1 MRDMDVAV
9 TGGLGF
15 IGSHLTDELLDRG
28 NRVTVIDDL
37 STGRID
43 NLSNPHHDDL
53 EIIRGSINELDLEAV
68 FQGKDYVF
76 HQAALASVPESVRDP
91 LRCHRV
97 NATGT
102 LRVLMASCR
111 AGVRKVVNASTSAV
125 YGNNP
130 EMPLSEDARPMP
142 LSPYAVSKVAGEYYC
157 QVFEDYGLS
166 TVSLRYFNV
175 YGPRQRPDSQYA
187 AVIPR
192 FIDSLLRGR
201 SPEIY
206 GDGEQSRDF
215 IYVGDVVRVN
225 IHLAESPESGIYN
238 VAGGTSVT
246 VNRLFD
252 IISGILEADV
262 EPEYLDERP
271 GDVRH
276 SLADTS
282 RLVSAGFRPEV
293 GLKDGLMRT
302 VEWFRERLQSGNK
315 VIRD

>member
-1 MRDMDVAV
+1 MIMKGMDVAV

-15 IGSHLTDELLDRG
+15 IGSHLTDELLRMG

-37 STGRID
+37 SSGKRE
-43 NLSNPHHDDL
+43 NLMYPKHENL
-53 EIIRGSINELDLEAV
+53 EIIEGSINEVDLDSV
-68 FQGKDYVF
+68 FRDKDYVF

-102 LRVLMASCR
+102 LRVLLAACR

-142 LSPYAVSKVAGEYYC
+142 LSPYAVSKVTGEYYC
-157 QVFEDYGLS
+157 SVFEDHGLE

-192 FIDSLLRGR
+192 FIDALLQGR
-201 SPEIY
+201 QPEIY

-215 IYVGDVVRVN
+215 IYVGDVVRAN
-225 IHLAESPESGIYN
+225 IFLAESPETGIFN
-238 VAGGTSVT
+238 VAGGSAVT
-246 VNRLFD
+246 VNRLFE
-252 IISGILEADV
+252 IISRILGSDS
-262 EPEYLDERP
+262 EPVFLDERP

-282 RLVSAGFRPEV
+282 RLEAAGFRPDVKLEE
-293 GLKDGLMRT
+293 GLIRT
-302 VEWFRERLQSGNK
+302 VEWFKG
-315 VIRD
+315 

>member
-1 MRDMDVAV
+1 MKGMDVAV

-15 IGSHLTDELLDRG
+15 IGSHLTDELLRMG

-37 STGRID
+37 SSGKRE
-43 NLSNPHHDDL
+43 NLMYPKHENL
-53 EIIRGSINELDLEAV
+53 EIIEGSINEVDLDSV
-68 FQGKDYVF
+68 FRDKDYVF

-102 LRVLMASCR
+102 LRVLLAACR

-142 LSPYAVSKVAGEYYC
+142 LSPYAVSKVTGEYYC
-157 QVFEDYGLS
+157 SVFEDHGLE

-192 FIDSLLRGR
+192 FIDALLQGR
-201 SPEIY
+201 QPEIY

-215 IYVGDVVRVN
+215 IYVGDVVRAN
-225 IHLAESPESGIYN
+225 IFLAESPETGIFN
-238 VAGGTSVT
+238 VAGGSAVT
-246 VNRLFD
+246 VNRLFE
-252 IISGILEADV
+252 IISRILGSDS
-262 EPEYLDERP
+262 EPVFLDERP

-282 RLVSAGFRPEV
+282 RLEAAGFRPDVKLEE
-293 GLKDGLMRT
+293 GLIRT
-302 VEWFRERLQSGNK
+302 VEWFKG
-315 VIRD
+315 

>member
-1 MRDMDVAV
+1 MIMKGMDVAV

-15 IGSHLTDELLDRG
+15 IGSHLTDELLRMG

-37 STGRID
+37 SSGKRE
-43 NLSNPHHDDL
+43 NLMYPKHENL
-53 EIIRGSINELDLEAV
+53 EIIEGSINEVDLDSV
-68 FQGKDYVF
+68 FRDKDYVF

-102 LRVLMASCR
+102 LRVLLAACR

-142 LSPYAVSKVAGEYYC
+142 LSPYAVSKVTGEYYC
-157 QVFEDYGLS
+157 SVFEDYGLE

-192 FIDSLLRGR
+192 FIDALLQGR
-201 SPEIY
+201 QPEIY

-215 IYVGDVVRVN
+215 IYVGDVVRAN
-225 IHLAESPESGIYN
+225 IFLAESTETGVFN
-238 VAGGTSVT
+238 VAGGSAVT

-252 IISGILEADV
+252 IISRILGSDS
-262 EPEYLDERP
+262 EPVYLDERP

-282 RLVSAGFRPEV
+282 RLEAAGFRPDVKLEE
-293 GLKDGLMRT
+293 GLIRT
-302 VEWFRERLQSGNK
+302 VEWFKG
-315 VIRD
+315 

>member
-1 MRDMDVAV
+1 MIMKGMDVAV

-15 IGSHLTDELLDRG
+15 IGSHLTDELLRMG

-37 STGRID
+37 SSGKRG
-43 NLSNPHHDDL
+43 NLTDPEHENL
-53 EIIRGSINELDLEAV
+53 EIIEGSINEVDLESV
-68 FQGKDYVF
+68 FRDKDYVF

-102 LRVLMASCR
+102 LRVLLAACS

-142 LSPYAVSKVAGEYYC
+142 LSPYAVSKVTGEYYC
-157 QVFEDYGLS
+157 SVFEDYGLE

-192 FIDSLLRGR
+192 FIDAILQGR
-201 SPEIY
+201 QPEIY

-215 IYVGDVVRVN
+215 IYVGDVVRAN
-225 IHLAESPESGIYN
+225 IFLAESPETGIFN
-238 VAGGTSVT
+238 VACGSAVT
-246 VNRLFD
+246 VNRLFE
-252 IISGILEADV
+252 IISRILGSDS
-262 EPEYLDERP
+262 EPVFLDERP

-282 RLVSAGFRPEV
+282 RLEAAGFRPDVKLEE
-293 GLKDGLMRT
+293 GLLRT
-302 VEWFRERLQSGNK
+302 VEWFKG
-315 VIRD
+315 

>member
-1 MRDMDVAV
+1 MIMKGMNVAV

-15 IGSHLTDELLDRG
+15 IGSHLTDELLRMG

-37 STGRID
+37 SSGKRG
-43 NLSNPHHDDL
+43 NLMYPKHENL
-53 EIIRGSINELDLEAV
+53 EIIEGSINEVDLDSV
-68 FQGKDYVF
+68 FMDKDYVF

-102 LRVLMASCR
+102 LRVLLAACR

-142 LSPYAVSKVAGEYYC
+142 LSPYAVSKVTGEYYC
-157 QVFEDYGLS
+157 SVFEDHGLE

-192 FIDSLLRGR
+192 FIDAILQGR
-201 SPEIY
+201 QPEIY

-215 IYVGDVVRVN
+215 IYVGDVVRAN
-225 IHLAESPESGIYN
+225 IFLAESPETGIFN
-238 VAGGTSVT
+238 VACGSAVT
-246 VNRLFD
+246 VNRLFE
-252 IISGILEADV
+252 IISRILGSDS
-262 EPEYLDERP
+262 EPVFLDERP

-282 RLVSAGFRPEV
+282 RLEATGFRPDVKLEE
-293 GLKDGLMRT
+293 GLIRT
-302 VEWFRERLQSGNK
+302 VEWFKG
-315 VIRD
+315 

>member
-15 IGSHLTDELLDRG
+15 IGSHLTDELLEMG
-28 NRVTVIDDL
+28 NRVTVIDNL
-37 STGRID
+37 STGSPD
-43 NLSNPHHDDL
+43 NLRDPRHENL
-53 EIIRGSINELDLEAV
+53 EIVEGSINDLDLESL
-68 FQGKDYVF
+68 FEGKDYVF

-130 EMPLSEDARPMP
+130 EMPLREDARPMP

-157 QVFEDYGLS
+157 QVFEDYGLE

-192 FIDSLLRGR
+192 FIDALLSGR
-201 SPEIY
+201 SPQIY

-215 IYVGDVVRVN
+215 IYVGDVVRAN
-225 IHLAESPESGIYN
+225 IFLAESPGSGVYN

-252 IISGILEADV
+252 IISGILGSNA

-282 RLVSAGFRPEV
+282 RLAAAGFSPEV
-293 GLKDGLMRT
+293 GLEEGLMRT
-302 VEWFRERLQSGNK
+302 VEWFRKRL
-315 VIRD
+315 

>member
-1 MRDMDVAV
+1 MKGMDVAV

-15 IGSHLTDELLDRG
+15 IGSHLTDELLRMG

-37 STGRID
+37 SSGKRE
-43 NLSNPHHDDL
+43 NLTDSEHENL
-53 EIIRGSINELDLEAV
+53 EIIEGSINEVDLESV
-68 FQGKDYVF
+68 FRDKDYVF

-91 LRCHRV
+91 MRCHRV

-102 LRVLMASCR
+102 LRVLLAACR

-142 LSPYAVSKVAGEYYC
+142 RSPYAVSKVTGEYYC
-157 QVFEDYGLS
+157 SVFEDYGLE

-192 FIDSLLRGR
+192 FIDALLQGR
-201 SPEIY
+201 QPEIY

-215 IYVGDVVRVN
+215 IYVGDVVRAN
-225 IHLAESPESGIYN
+225 IFLAESPETGVFN
-238 VAGGTSVT
+238 VAGGSAVT
-246 VNRLFD
+246 VNRLFE
-252 IISGILEADV
+252 IISRILGSDS
-262 EPEYLDERP
+262 EPVYLDERP

-282 RLVSAGFRPEV
+282 RLEAAGFRPDVELEE
-293 GLKDGLMRT
+293 GLIRT
-302 VEWFRERLQSGNK
+302 VEWFK
-315 VIRD
+315 

>member
-1 MRDMDVAV
+1 MKGMDVAV

-15 IGSHLTDELLDRG
+15 IGSHLTDELLRMG

-37 STGRID
+37 SSGKRG
-43 NLSNPHHDDL
+43 NLTDPEHENL
-53 EIIRGSINELDLEAV
+53 EIIEGSINEVDLESI
-68 FQGKDYVF
+68 FREKDYVF

-102 LRVLMASCR
+102 LRVLLAACR

-142 LSPYAVSKVAGEYYC
+142 LSPYAVSKVTGEYYC
-157 QVFEDYGLS
+157 SVFEDYGLE

-192 FIDSLLRGR
+192 FIDALLQGR
-201 SPEIY
+201 QPEIY

-215 IYVGDVVRVN
+215 IYVGDVVRAN
-225 IHLAESPESGIYN
+225 IFLAESPETGIFN
-238 VAGGTSVT
+238 VAGGKSVT
-246 VNRLFD
+246 VNRLFE
-252 IISGILEADV
+252 IISGVIGSDSK
-262 EPEYLDERP
+262 PCYLDERP

-282 RLVSAGFRPEV
+282 RLEAAGFKPEV
-293 GLKDGLMRT
+293 GLDEGLFRT
-302 VEWFRERLQSGNK
+302 VEWFKKLDNK
-315 VIRD
+315 I

>member
-1 MRDMDVAV
+1 MKGMDVAV

-15 IGSHLTDELLDRG
+15 IGSHLTDELLITG

-37 STGRID
+37 SSGRRG
-43 NLSNPHHDDL
+43 NLTDPEHENL
-53 EIIRGSINELDLEAV
+53 KIIEGSINEVDLESV
-68 FQGKDYVF
+68 FRDKDYVF

-102 LRVLMASCR
+102 LRVLIAACR

-130 EMPLSEDARPMP
+130 EMPLSEDAGPMP
-142 LSPYAVSKVAGEYYC
+142 LSPYAVSKVTGEYYC
-157 QVFEDYGLS
+157 SVFEDYGLE

-192 FIDSLLRGR
+192 FIDALLQGR
-201 SPEIY
+201 QPEIY

-215 IYVGDVVRVN
+215 IYVGDVVRAN
-225 IHLAESPESGIYN
+225 IFLAESPETGIFN
-238 VAGGTSVT
+238 VACGSSVT
-246 VNRLFD
+246 VNRLFE
-252 IISGILEADV
+252 IIAGILGSDSR
-262 EPEYLDERP
+262 PRYLDERP

-282 RLVSAGFRPEV
+282 RLEAAGFRPEV
-293 GLKDGLMRT
+293 ELDEGLLRT
-302 VEWFRERLQSGNK
+302 VEWFRDNE
-315 VIRD
+315 I

>member
-15 IGSHLTDELLDRG
+15 IGSHLTDKLLEMG
-28 NRVTVIDDL
+28 NRVTVIDDV
-37 STGRID
+37 STGSPD
-43 NLSNPHHDDL
+43 NLRDPHHEDL
-53 EIIRGSINELDLEAV
+53 EIIKGSINDLDLEPV

-130 EMPLSEDARPMP
+130 EMPLREEAIPMP

-157 QVFEDYGLS
+157 QVFEDYGLE
-166 TVSLRYFNV
+166 TVSLRYFHV

-192 FIDSLLRGR
+192 FIDALLSGR
-201 SPEIY
+201 SPQIY

-215 IYVGDVVRVN
+215 IYVGDVVRAN
-225 IHLAESPESGIYN
+225 IFLAESRVSGVYN
-238 VAGGTSVT
+238 VAGGSSVT

-252 IISGILEADV
+252 IISGILESDA

-282 RLVSAGFRPEV
+282 RLTAAGFRPEV
-293 GLKDGLMRT
+293 GLEEGLMRT
-302 VEWFRERLQSGNK
+302 IEWFKKASKSLTCEDR
-315 VIRD
+315 